1 MINYHLKWMMAM
13 MDQEGAEMGA
23 HGVSQVWIE
32 WTLSGTNGP
41 N

>member
-23 HGVSQVWIE
+23 HGVSQV
-32 WTLSGTNGP
+32 
-41 N
+41 